1 MWPSASWVGSK
12 PCSSKHGFA
21 HSHEWAT
28 KFTTWI
34 WTTTRA
40 GHDGSARPQLVH
52 NDDLRPAAFVS
63 APIGPFS
70 TQSTKKRKY
79 YKIWDQK
86 GAMRIAAIA
95 PSDHEAFLGLM
106 KDHTRVECMPEEEIN
121 ETTMKML
128 APLKAEGLYKISLET
143 PKKKDLVLFVVPSE
157 FAECEGKL
165 LGLDGDDA
173 IVKLLSNNDIIICPM
188 AHLVKLIPPPQSAS

>member
-1 MWPSASWVGSK
+1 MMAPLAHNLYNPS
-12 PCSSKHGFA
+12 
-21 HSHEWAT
+21 
-28 KFTTWI
+28 
-34 WTTTRA
+34 
-40 GHDGSARPQLVH
+40 
-52 NDDLRPAAFVS
+52 AFVS

-143 PKKKDLVLFVVPSE
+143 PGKKDLVLFVVPSE